1 MEKFPDWAPKNLIDV
16 YRRMET
22 SAKELEELHAQI
34 DAEDGGIDQAE
45 KQKRALRAEQDKQ
58 DRTLLYRFLTHSDMK
73 SVWETLCRQKT
84 SEKISIISAN
94 FSFSEN
100 LWAEIYHFIIP
111 EYRKIPKITAAEKK
125 KKLENISKTAS
136 KLIGLI
142 DADPYA
148 EQIADQVILSYIGD
162 RHIDYRIDGLEE
174 SIDWIDSSDPL
185 HQFSCDSDSALKL
198 TRNLPILS
206 GEECKVTGWSS
217 LPESVKFAYWTRE
230 LGNLNLIDVLK
241 FFVGNIESNA
251 NIAPNIKQPN
261 RGDDAF
267 KPFLIRKLSDWM
279 MWRYEKY
286 LDETVAKIITAALDL
301 ETPLSRDDV
310 KTYRDNNKKI

>member
-1 MEKFPDWAPKNLIDV
+1 MGTFPDWAPENLIDV
-16 YRRMET
+16 YLRMET
-22 SAKELEELHAQI
+22 SAKEMEALQAKM
-34 DAEDGGIDQAE
+34 DAEECWIDQEE
-45 KQKRALRAEQDKQ
+45 KKKRALRAEQEKQ

-84 SEKISIISAN
+84 SEKISLLSAN
-94 FSFSEN
+94 FSCSEN
-100 LWAEIYHFIIP
+100 LWAEIYRFILP
-111 EYRKIPKITAAEKK
+111 EYRKTPKITAAEKK
-125 KKLENISKTAS
+125 RQLENISKTAS
-136 KLIGLI
+136 RLIGLI

-148 EQIADQVILSYIGD
+148 EQIADQVIPSYIGN
-162 RHIDYRIDGLEE
+162 RHINYRIDDLDE
-174 SIDWIDSSDPL
+174 SLDWIDSSDPL
-185 HQFSCDSDSALKL
+185 YQFSCDSDSALKL
-198 TRNLPILS
+198 TRNLPILT
-206 GEECKVTGWSS
+206 GEEHKVTGWSS

-230 LGNLNLIDVLK
+230 LGSLNLVEVLK
-241 FFVGNIESNA
+241 FFAENLESNA
-251 NIAPNIKQPN
+251 SIPPNIKQPN

-310 KTYRDNNKKI
+310 KTYRDKNK